1 MKEGGADFDAVLRA
15 AAALQRVLPDAVLVG
30 GTAAAVHAGHRASG
44 DADHTLGDLRERFP
58 EVLALLDA
66 APEWEEARR
75 VQGVLLLG
83 NFDGVPTG
91 VRQLIRSRPL
101 ETRLVEAPDG
111 APLRVPSPSEMLR
124 IKGWLA
130 LTRNY
135 GRDYLDAAALATALA
150 ERAPEALMSFDRC
163 YAEIGPSRGI
173 AKSPLRQLLRQL
185 ADPRPKIE
193 AEGDGPL
200 RDLTGLR
207 PPWDDWGHVRAR
219 CLDLAARV
227 MERLTERAAPA
238 PPESGG
244 PVM

>member
-1 MKEGGADFDAVLRA
+1 VKDAADFDAVLRA

-30 GTAAAVHAGHRASG
+30 GTAAAVHARHRLSS

-58 EVLALLDA
+58 EVLARLDA
-66 APEWEEARR
+66 APQWEEARR

-101 ETRLVEAPDG
+101 KTRLVEAPDG
-111 APLRVPSPSEMLR
+111 APLRVPTPAETLR

-135 GRDYLDAAALATALA
+135 GRDYLDAAALADALGAA
-150 ERAPEALMSFDRC
+150 EAAYALLSFDRC
-163 YAEIGPSRGI
+163 YEEIGPSRGI

-185 ADPRPKIE
+185 ADPRPKVE

-200 RDLTGLR
+200 KDLKGLR
-207 PPWDDWGHVRAR
+207 PPWDDWEHVRAR

-227 MERLTERAAPA
+227 MERLTECPETP

-244 PVM
+244 PEI